1 MSSRWYGTNET
12 GGDISLQKGAEA
24 YNPKRWTYNRMKNRL
39 LTTIS
44 EYEKRQKGFEAP
56 FCAVKKQLGKGE
68 RKTGGNRVR
77 KQRILQK
84 HRDLVS

>member
-44 EYEKRQKGFEAP
+44 EYEKR
-56 FCAVKKQLGKGE
+56 
-68 RKTGGNRVR
+68 
-77 KQRILQK
+77 
-84 HRDLVS
+84 